1 MHRRTN
7 HPPRVWMNVVAGEIN
22 WHVCWDFG
30 FLAISEYGHN
40 NRVEELQHSTLDLAS
55 TTRRQASFLFS
66 PNPLLHLLLIIVH
79 CFRTF
84 RPKKK
89 KDLWDPAPFR
99 THKVSN
105 CRPSFLLPSFYSQW
119 WKSTV
124 LAPCMPLRCTIYLS
138 LIFLLFSGG
147 SC

>member
-1 MHRRTN
+1 
-7 HPPRVWMNVVAGEIN
+7 MNVVAGEIN

-84 RPKKK
+84 GPKKK
-89 KDLWDPAPFR
+89 KKICGTLHPSVPIKLVTVDLRFCFLAFTR
-99 THKVSN
+99 TDEN
-105 CRPSFLLPSFYSQW
+105 QLC
-119 WKSTV
+119 
-124 LAPCMPLRCTIYLS
+124 
-138 LIFLLFSGG
+138 
-147 SC
+147 